1 MAPRSSVARVPP
13 NQPATPNRTIRIP
26 DELWDA
32 VRKKAAEEGVTITEV
47 ITRALERFL
56 RD

>member
-1 MAPRSSVARVPP
+1 VPSVP
-13 NQPATPNRTIRIP
+13 NQPATPNRTVRVS

-32 VRKKAAEEGVTITEV
+32 VTKKAAEEGVTVTEV
-47 ITRALERFL
+47 ILKALERFL